1 MHLFLLDL
9 FVSLDTLAPI
19 IKVIKKKNK
28 IGICNV
34 NPINKFENLDLYKY
48 INRKIGFIDDIPLTF
63 SDKKF
68 FFIIKVILFLP
79 KIFLKKFGWIWY
91 YIYKNKNFSSTKILK
106 DYLLT
111 NNVKS
116 ITFEESIPQKIIY
129 KFYEASRELNIKL
142 VKIPSGINTIK

>member
-68 FFIIKVILFLP
+68 
-79 KIFLKKFGWIWY
+79 
-91 YIYKNKNFSSTKILK
+91 
-106 DYLLT
+106 
-111 NNVKS
+111 
-116 ITFEESIPQKIIY
+116 
-129 KFYEASRELNIKL
+129 
-142 VKIPSGINTIK
+142 